1 MTAFARA
8 LPQPTTARA
17 LGAGIASCRVLGDA
31 QRQVQHIG
39 SLASTAPDLLAFCD
53 DANPAD
59 RLGKTAAAVV
69 LVRASA
75 EASPRDGK
83 TLLVVDDVRAAF
95 IDVVRQLLDRSA
107 RPLDP
112 PPGVDPTARI
122 DASACIA
129 PSACIGA
136 DVVVGARSRIAPGA
150 IVYADCE
157 IGSDCVIGPNAVVG
171 WVGLS
176 YHDRRNGERLFFPHL
191 AGVRIGDRVDVGAQA
206 CICRGMLSH
215 TTIGADAKIGSL
227 VYVSHGVDVG
237 ARAWL
242 SAGTAIAG
250 HATIGAGALLGIG
263 SVVVDNVELEP
274 GVCSGGGSVVTRHA
288 RAGARLQGVPAHEVA
303 KMKRFGPTPRD

>member
-8 LPQPTTARA
+8 LRQSTTARA
-17 LGAGIASCRVLGDA
+17 LGDAIASCRVLGDGERRVL
-31 QRQVQHIG
+31 QIG

-59 RLGKTAAAVV
+59 RLRQTGAAVV
-69 LVRASA
+69 IVRERAQA
-75 EASPRDGK
+75 TPTVGQ
-83 TLLVVDDVRAAF
+83 TLLAVDDVRAAF
-95 IDVVRQLLDRSA
+95 IDVVAQLLPGA
-107 RPLDP
+107 ERPVDP
-112 PPGVDPTARI
+112 RPGVDPSARI
-122 DASACIA
+122 DASASIA
-129 PSACIGA
+129 PSACVGA

-176 YHDRRNGERLFFPHL
+176 YHDRTNGERLFFPHL
-191 AGVRIGDRVDVGAQA
+191 AGVRIDDRVDIGAQA

-227 VYVSHGVDVG
+227 VYVSHGVDIG
-237 ARAWL
+237 ERAWL

-263 SVVVDNVELEP
+263 SVVVDNVDLEP

-288 RAGARLQGVPAHEVA
+288 RAGARLQGVPAHEVPA
-303 KMKRFGPTPRD
+303 MRRFGPTPRD

>member
-1 MTAFARA
+1 M
-8 LPQPTTARA
+8 
-17 LGAGIASCRVLGDA
+17 S
-31 QRQVQHIG
+31 
-39 SLASTAPDLLAFCD
+39 S
-53 DANPAD
+53 
-59 RLGKTAAAVV
+59 
-69 LVRASA
+69 
-75 EASPRDGK
+75 
-83 TLLVVDDVRAAF
+83 
-95 IDVVRQLLDRSA
+95 SA
-107 RPLDP
+107 REA
-112 PPGVDPTARI
+112 V
-122 DASACIA
+122 
-129 PSACIGA
+129 
-136 DVVVGARSRIAPGA
+136 SRPGA

-303 KMKRFGPTPRD
+303 AMRRFGPTPRD

>member
-1 MTAFARA
+1 M
-8 LPQPTTARA
+8 
-17 LGAGIASCRVLGDA
+17 
-31 QRQVQHIG
+31 
-39 SLASTAPDLLAFCD
+39 
-53 DANPAD
+53 
-59 RLGKTAAAVV
+59 

-75 EASPRDGK
+75 EASPRDGQ

-95 IDVVRQLLDRSA
+95 IDVVRQLLDGSE
-107 RPLDP
+107 RPVDP
-112 PPGVDPTARI
+112 RPGVDPTARI

-303 KMKRFGPTPRD
+303 AMKRFGPTPRD